1 MSQESYLLHKF
12 KPERQDMAKGILAR
26 QRLVVSECV
35 GIKGYV
41 TGIGI
46 PAWSDNNEPSKF
58 DAQVVQTIMQSGCRL
73 IGKTQVDDF
82 GTSISGINPFLAK
95 LSNPYSSER
104 RLGGSSS
111 GAALAITQGA
121 ATIAV
126 GNDCCGGVIIP
137 AAYNGLYAYRP
148 SPELLDMRGI
158 ATVSPSF
165 DAVGVMAKHL
175 PSLHQIAEKCW
186 TKALRP
192 VKLKTVKYASSLF
205 QDLLPIEAMLE
216 WEVFF
221 STVKVPKEDV
231 ATFSKLMLTQAQNIH
246 SVILGREIDFE
257 YGQWLDHYKP
267 KMSQETEEYLKR
279 IRGKSFKEFVET
291 KKKREFFTNTFQGL
305 LSSGELL
312 MIPTSPGPAAE
323 NDAFDLETF
332 LINQRRLYAIAE
344 VAGLPQ
350 LTLPLLTVDGM
361 PMGISLLAL
370 PGEDRLLFDTAER
383 WFI

>member
-1 MSQESYLLHKF
+1 MSQDSYLLHKF
-12 KPERQDMAKGILAR
+12 KPERQDVVKGVLAR
-26 QRLVVSECV
+26 QRLVVSDCV
-35 GIKGYV
+35 GVKGYV

-46 PAWSDNNEPSKF
+46 PAWSDDNEPSKF
-58 DAQVVQTIMQSGCRL
+58 DAQMVQTIMQSGCRL
-73 IGKTQVDDF
+73 IGKAQVDDF
-82 GTSISGINPFLAK
+82 GTSISGINPFLAR
-95 LSNPYSSER
+95 LANPFSSER

-111 GAALAITQGA
+111 GAALAINKGA
-121 ATIAV
+121 ATLAI

-137 AAYNGLYAYRP
+137 AAYNGLYAYRA
-148 SPELLDMRGI
+148 SPDLLDMRGI

-165 DAVGVMAKHL
+165 DSVGIMSKRL
-175 PSLHQIAEKCW
+175 PTLHQIAEKCW

-192 VKLKTVKYASSLF
+192 VKFKKVKYASSLF

-216 WEVFF
+216 LEVFF
-221 STVKVPKEDV
+221 STLKIPKEEV

-257 YGQWLDHYKP
+257 YGQWLDDYKP
-267 KMSQETEEYLKR
+267 EISEETAEYLKR

-323 NDAFDLETF
+323 HEAFDLDTF

-344 VAGLPQ
+344 VVGLPQ

-361 PMGISLLAL
+361 PMGISLIAL
-370 PGEDRLLFDTAER
+370 PGEDRLLFDTAES